1 MINWEIKKIFKSK
14 NGIIALILFLIIS
27 MSMVFIKPNQII
39 QDGSENSM
47 SDEEKF
53 NMKVELLREQ
63 SKNKGE
69 DDISEE
75 LKEMSNEKLA
85 AIKFYEYK
93 DTMFWKVFNY
103 RAFHPLMS
111 SIMLIIIIIIFSNI
125 YTDEIVSNVDS
136 LILSS
141 ENKNKVLY
149 SKLALSIGIPVF
161 LYTVYLAIQF
171 IITIMQYG
179 KPINGVLQAIRIV
192 DNPLLLKD
200 AYTIYNFVLLKIGI
214 MFVIFITL
222 GVLASLFSFVSTN
235 SIQSTSGFL
244 IFIFLGK
251 VMTLIKYLPKEVLL
265 IFSRINFID
274 LIFNF
279 NELVGMYFGR
289 LKLFTMNLDI
299 ANLCFVIIIAI
310 LFIGIFL
317 CTSIFKKFLTR

>member
-244 IFIFLGK
+244 IFVFLGK

-265 IFSRINFID
+265 VLSKINFID

-279 NELVGMYFGR
+279 NELIGMYFGR

>member
-69 DDISEE
+69 NDISEE
-75 LKEMSNEKLA
+75 LREMSNEKLA

-93 DTMFWKVFNY
+93 DTMFWKVFDY

-149 SKLALSIGIPVF
+149 SKLALSIGVPVF

-192 DNPLLLKD
+192 DNLLLLKD
-200 AYTIYNFVLLKIGI
+200 AYTIYKFVLLKIGV

-222 GVLASLFSFVSTN
+222 GVLSSLFSFVSTN

>member
-39 QDGSENSM
+39 QDGNENSM

-161 LYTVYLAIQF
+161 LYTVYLVIQF

-244 IFIFLGK
+244 IFVFLGK

-265 IFSRINFID
+265 VLSKINFID

-279 NELVGMYFGR
+279 NELIGMYFGR

-317 CTSIFKKFLTR
+317 CTSIFRKFLTR